1 MNKVFISQPMGGLT
15 DDEILKTRDEAK
27 LYLEILVGKPLEIID
42 SFIEEKPVNIKNDS
56 IGVWYLGKSIQLL
69 AQADMVYF
77 CDGWDKARGCRMEHE
92 IAKQYGLK
100 IIKE

>member
-1 MNKVFISQPMGGLT
+1 MGGLT

-56 IGVWYLGKSIQLL
+56 IGLWYLGKSIQLL